1 VAGIAAAIVL
11 VVAGIQTLRGWSN
24 CRLVILLALTPGGAF
39 ERAVAV

>member
-1 VAGIAAAIVL
+1 VAGIAIVL
-11 VVAGIQTLRGWSN
+11 VVGIQMLRGWRN